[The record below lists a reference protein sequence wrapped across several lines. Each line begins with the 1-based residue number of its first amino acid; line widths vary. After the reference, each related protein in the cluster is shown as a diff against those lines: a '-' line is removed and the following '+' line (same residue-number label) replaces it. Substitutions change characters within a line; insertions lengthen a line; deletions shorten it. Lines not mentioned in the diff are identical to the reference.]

1 MKAIAPFDRWR
12 MSIHIPQYNR

>member
-1 MKAIAPFDRWR
+1 MKAIAPFDRRR